1 MVERA
6 HWQKL
11 PACLAVPVRKSE
23 TPFDVERDDGWGHP
37 GLFLLVTSSWVGAV
51 ESCVFIRLRPS
62 DNLDLT

>member
-23 TPFDVERDDGWGHP
+23 SPFVMMVGATQGW
-37 GLFLLVTSSWVGAV
+37 LLVAGLAPLNRVCSFDFDRV
-51 ESCVFIRLRPS
+51 IILI
-62 DNLDLT
+62 

>member
-23 TPFDVERDDGWGHP
+23 SPRGLRDDGWGHP
-37 GLFLLVTSSWVGAV
+37 GLVTSSWVGAV
-51 ESCVFIRLRPS
+51 ESCVFIQVRLRPS